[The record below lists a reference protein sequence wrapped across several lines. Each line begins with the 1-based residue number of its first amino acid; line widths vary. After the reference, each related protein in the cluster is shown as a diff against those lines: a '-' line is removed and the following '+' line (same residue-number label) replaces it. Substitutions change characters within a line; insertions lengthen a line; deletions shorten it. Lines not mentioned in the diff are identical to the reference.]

1 MDDPRP
7 VDQPGD
13 HRLGRV
19 HVLAG
24 NWQVVSGLEERR
36 LANQLARVLIGETN
50 RHSTRIVAGDGD

>member
-19 HVLAG
+19 HVLAAR
-24 NWQVVSGLEERR
+24 WQVVAGFEERR

-50 RHSTRIVAGDGD
+50 RHTTRVDAREGD